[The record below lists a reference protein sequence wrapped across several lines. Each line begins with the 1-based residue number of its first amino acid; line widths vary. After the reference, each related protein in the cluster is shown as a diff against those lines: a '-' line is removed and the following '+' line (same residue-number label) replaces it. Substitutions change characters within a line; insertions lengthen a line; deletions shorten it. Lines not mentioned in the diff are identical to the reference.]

1 MKTNPKPFA
10 LFLLTALLLSSFTG
24 CTGKDGE
31 IYGQR
36 KVLEYVDSICTEP
49 YHLVDRELIE
59 ESPDNME
66 YRFMTDNRELAFT
79 ANSRLV
85 PITIDATQTS
95 FYRREI
101 TCDYVNAVRG
111 LYRDDIDAVLQ
122 ENGQYLEEHGWIYL
136 LSFSDIDQVVDTIL
150 TADQES

>member
-1 MKTNPKPFA
+1 MKTSPKPFA

-66 YRFMTDNRELAFT
+66 YSFMTDNRELAFP
-79 ANSRLV
+79 ANSRHV
-85 PITIDATQTS
+85 PTPLHAPPNSLSRT
-95 FYRREI
+95 
-101 TCDYVNAVRG
+101 
-111 LYRDDIDAVLQ
+111 DIP
-122 ENGQYLEEHGWIYL
+122 Y
-136 LSFSDIDQVVDTIL
+136 
-150 TADQES
+150 